1 MRTNDFTTAIT
12 AKALNESMFKKFG
25 VKINFDKYGRDDLEN
40 YRNLLRTK
48 VHAQESQSNFN
59 SLLNDDTYQ
68 KDKYMLD
75 LLNTKIKEMI
85 GESKG
90 SKVKEEM
97 KVGDKK
103 KSSTGGTIEKTSK
116 GVKHTAGNNYGAE
129 KQPFD
134 KDKKSKKV
142 AILDKDD
149 DLDEGKKKKGDG
161 NLANNYPPY
170 DKVTRGD
177 VIAGAKGQDQKG
189 GKKKKVKESTM
200 SAAEEA
206 YRHAKLYHEC
216 WMEGH
221 HAGMAHHEDACKSCG
236 GEIKHLPTGE
246 CMMSH
251 GGNDYK
257 IGEGLVGGLIGAVG
271 GGAVAGVPGAI
282 AGYSAGSK
290 AGDDLAGETRAGSQA
305 HSGSMR
311 QTSSAMEGKKKK
323 GDGNLANNYPPYDKV
338 TRGDVIAGRLG
349 KDQKGGKAKVKE
361 SQIVESIARFIAE
374 DEEGKAKSIT
384 AGLDMVNDF
393 TSWMQRVATYQT
405 KSMIELSDQ
414 IRAHFGDEAAQRF
427 KQETGTAL
435 SQSLESLTQSREQ
448 LSNAV
453 AVLAGEA
460 PAQDPMGA
468 DDQLPPPEADGME
481 PDMTGGDEFGASD
494 AAAGGPETTG
504 REMRESIERGNRLM
518 AILGR

>member
-25 VKINFDKYGRDDLEN
+25 VKINFDKYGREDLEN

-48 VHAQESQSNFN
+48 VHAQESHSNFN

-68 KDKYMLD
+68 KDKYMLN

-90 SKVKEEM
+90 RKVKEEM

-103 KSSTGGTIEKTSK
+103 KSSTDGTIEKIK
-116 GVKHTAGNNYGAE
+116 GGVRHTAGNNYGAE

-142 AILDKDD
+142 AILDKED
-149 DLDEGKKKKGDG
+149 DLEEAKLSPKQKKIASMAGDKDKIDAADLAALRKG
-161 NLANNYPPY
+161 
-170 DKVTRGD
+170 
-177 VIAGAKGQDQKG
+177 
-189 GKKKKVKESTM
+189 KKKVKESTM

-257 IGEGLVGGLIGAVG
+257 IGEGLAGGLVGA
-271 GGAVAGVPGAI
+271 GAALALGQPELAP
-282 AGYSAGSK
+282 AGYAAGST
-290 AGDDLAGETRAGSQA
+290 AGDDIFGTEKENRAGSQA